1 MSRHDMHSLYFDDL
15 AEAAHFARS
24 TPRTDGAPEIS
35 RRPNDYDWDFG
46 CDWDTA
52 LEYAEGKRYWA
63 GADDLMAKME
73 LTDKLAAK
81 AKLPRISRE
90 LVGGSVNVGAYLS
103 GHPRHMRRRQ
113 PQPAVDRPVLTIG
126 VSLSISHCVTANA
139 RLNMG
144 AAVLSAVDALERS
157 GYRCEIIAYARYGA
171 AGMDDDT
178 SGWVNIEYVLKKPDQ
193 RWNPSAVA
201 FALAH
206 PAFFRRMTLGIQET
220 QAEWLPV
227 THNSY
232 GRPFTNATFHA
243 SAAGDFDVYF
253 PNMQHD
259 GPYSDTECA
268 FEAVQQLFEDQL
280 ERAER
285 TTGSAA

>member
-24 TPRTDGAPEIS
+24 TPRTDGAPRTS
-35 RRPNDYDWDFG
+35 RDPNGYDWDMG
-46 CDWDTA
+46 CDWSTT
-52 LEYAEGKRYWA
+52 LEYAEGKRYWN
-63 GADDLMAKME
+63 GADDLMQKME
-73 LTDKLAAK
+73 LTDQLAAK
-81 AKLPRISRE
+81 AKLPRVSRE
-90 LVGGSVNVGAYLS
+90 LVGGAVNVGAYLS

-144 AAVLSAVDALERS
+144 AAVLSAVDALERG

-171 AGMDDDT
+171 SSMADDT
-178 SGWVNIEYVLKKPDQ
+178 SGWVNIEYTLKKPDQ
-193 RWNPSAVA
+193 RWNPSTVA

-206 PAFFRRMTLGIQET
+206 PAFFRRLTLGIQET
-220 QAEWLPV
+220 QAEWMPV
-227 THNSY
+227 TLESY
-232 GRPFTNATFHA
+232 GRPFTNKTFHD

-259 GPYSDTECA
+259 GPYAEPEYA
-268 FEAVQQLFEDQL
+268 FAAVRELFEDQL
-280 ERAER
+280 DRAKR
-285 TTGSAA
+285 TMEGAA